1 MQFRTPSVAVL
12 ALALAAAA
20 CTTGG
25 TSAPTAAPTTTA
37 APAPGPLVVDPDR
50 PDGSGPL
57 PTATVYR
64 IGVGADG
71 TPAVVFQDPAVEDSL
86 TATRIGVGADPA
98 DWSPAAPADVESGN
112 AVGELSVGPDGS
124 VTALAVLNGAQ
135 AFGLHVLRVGPDGA
149 VTETPVPDARTRT
162 FSYRTVDAVSDDGAT
177 AVVAS
182 TDPATADPAAVDQV
196 TVLTVD
202 LATATVTGRGVA
214 DLGTDLPP
222 DLLDVGVGP
231 DGAVTVLTG
240 RAPDAAEVDGAELV
254 RFSPG
259 LQSSGTVVLDAGAR
273 SGTAHLDLAPDG
285 TAVVSLQPPSTSGQ
299 LATRVVTVAPGSTEV
314 TPVADLDSIAVD
326 ELQAG
331 PAGWVHLIAT
341 DYATSSPPELLPL
354 DLDTGRAADPVELC
368 DGAQPFGLSRSAD
381 GARLLA
387 WVACGQADTRLFVL
401 QDS

>member
-12 ALALAAAA
+12 ALALTTAA

-86 TATRIGVGADPA
+86 TATRIGVGSDPA

-149 VTETPVPDARTRT
+149 
-162 FSYRTVDAVSDDGAT
+162 
-177 AVVAS
+177 
-182 TDPATADPAAVDQV
+182 
-196 TVLTVD
+196 
-202 LATATVTGRGVA
+202 
-214 DLGTDLPP
+214 
-222 DLLDVGVGP
+222 
-231 DGAVTVLTG
+231 
-240 RAPDAAEVDGAELV
+240 
-254 RFSPG
+254 
-259 LQSSGTVVLDAGAR
+259 
-273 SGTAHLDLAPDG
+273 
-285 TAVVSLQPPSTSGQ
+285 
-299 LATRVVTVAPGSTEV
+299 
-314 TPVADLDSIAVD
+314 
-326 ELQAG
+326 
-331 PAGWVHLIAT
+331 
-341 DYATSSPPELLPL
+341 
-354 DLDTGRAADPVELC
+354 
-368 DGAQPFGLSRSAD
+368 
-381 GARLLA
+381 
-387 WVACGQADTRLFVL
+387 
-401 QDS
+401 